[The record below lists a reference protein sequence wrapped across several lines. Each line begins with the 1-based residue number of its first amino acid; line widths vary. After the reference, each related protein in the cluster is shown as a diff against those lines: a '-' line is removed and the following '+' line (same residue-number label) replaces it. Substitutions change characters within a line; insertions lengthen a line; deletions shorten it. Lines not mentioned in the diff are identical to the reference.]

1 MPDQDLLQSFDS
13 LHVGRA
19 ASPVAPHVEGR
30 ATDRTFTPN
39 SAPLD
44 APLSFSPFHQ
54 PRTLP
59 TTPEDGAQNLYA
71 SRFQHLFA
79 NGVGPVDGGGHADA
93 DAFVQPGLA
102 PPATSELG
110 HIGGFDAAPGAAPSG
125 RTGMPFF
132 SHTWAAPNAATPG
145 VSYGAPGSDR
155 GTLLAPSALPAP
167 LQLGTGPIRFGSKL
181 PSAPAPSSGESDIIP
196 TAIVIKNIP
205 FNIKREQLLHVIR
218 DLGIPVPYA
227 FNYHFDQG
235 IFRGLAFA
243 NFHTPAE
250 ASEVVAALNG
260 LDVSGRKLRVEYKKV
275 LQAGEKERIEKEKA
289 IKRMQQPHA
298 GDKERKKD
306 KALAPELT
314 HLPPLSVSPVPRRMA
329 SPNSVLLNGLSPPSS
344 TSSVSPNAH
353 KEAKGGFEAA
363 VSGTHPPPFRQHD
376 TSTDA
381 PLDLNDA
388 ETLEIYSRV
397 LLFRD
402 DRMRDELAFSKSLTS
417 AERRTVHLVAQKLG
431 LYHYTIG
438 APDDCYVL
446 VSKWERGA
454 STSAST
460 PEPRMDLRAKKSVP
474 DMKRASLH
482 HDRDALYEFQRAM
495 SARSGLLAPTL
506 PMSSHASSG
515 NLREAGGFVQ
525 DRHMD
530 TFAHLAPPPSAGGNV
545 FASPFDIPVV
555 PHLTR
560 PTSADIE
567 RLEPYPK
574 HPQPALFRTR
584 SPLAPPHTGA
594 ASSVGTLSHSTSALD
609 NVGAPPLPGAGAA
622 GLPHR
627 PHPTRNLPVDLMLD
641 GHAPKSRIRIPRA
654 SNASTPDLKR
664 EARKLHDAHTTDH
677 DTTS

>member
-1 MPDQDLLQSFDS
+1 M
-13 LHVGRA
+13 
-19 ASPVAPHVEGR
+19 
-30 ATDRTFTPN
+30 
-39 SAPLD
+39 
-44 APLSFSPFHQ
+44 
-54 PRTLP
+54 
-59 TTPEDGAQNLYA
+59 
-71 SRFQHLFA
+71 
-79 NGVGPVDGGGHADA
+79 
-93 DAFVQPGLA
+93 
-102 PPATSELG
+102 
-110 HIGGFDAAPGAAPSG
+110 
-125 RTGMPFF
+125 
-132 SHTWAAPNAATPG
+132 
-145 VSYGAPGSDR
+145 
-155 GTLLAPSALPAP
+155 
-167 LQLGTGPIRFGSKL
+167 
-181 PSAPAPSSGESDIIP
+181 
-196 TAIVIKNIP
+196 
-205 FNIKREQLLHVIR
+205 
-218 DLGIPVPYA
+218 PYA

-243 NFHTPAE
+243 NFHSPAE

-289 IKRMQQPHA
+289 IKRMQLPHA

-306 KALAPELT
+306 KALAPELG

-353 KEAKGGFEAA
+353 KEVKGSLEAA
-363 VSGTHPPPFRQHD
+363 MSGAHPPPFSRPHD
-376 TSTDA
+376 TSNDA

-402 DRMRDELAFSKSLTS
+402 DRMRDELAFSKSLTP

-446 VSKWERGA
+446 VSKWERGTP
-454 STSAST
+454 TSAST
-460 PEPRMDLRAKKSVP
+460 PEPWKDLRAKKSVP

-482 HDRDALYEFQRAM
+482 HDRDALYEFQRAT

-515 NLREAGGFVQ
+515 NLREAGGFAQ
-525 DRHMD
+525 DRHLD
-530 TFAHLAPPPSAGGNV
+530 AFAHLGPPPSAGGNV

-555 PHLTR
+555 PHLAR

-574 HPQPALFRTR
+574 HPHPALFRSR

-594 ASSVGTLSHSTSALD
+594 ASPAGALSHSTSALD
-609 NVGAPPLPGAGAA
+609 NVGAAPLPGAGAA

-664 EARKLHDAHTTDH
+664 EARKLHDAHATDH

>member
-1 MPDQDLLQSFDS
+1 M
-13 LHVGRA
+13 
-19 ASPVAPHVEGR
+19 
-30 ATDRTFTPN
+30 
-39 SAPLD
+39 
-44 APLSFSPFHQ
+44 
-54 PRTLP
+54 
-59 TTPEDGAQNLYA
+59 
-71 SRFQHLFA
+71 
-79 NGVGPVDGGGHADA
+79 
-93 DAFVQPGLA
+93 
-102 PPATSELG
+102 
-110 HIGGFDAAPGAAPSG
+110 
-125 RTGMPFF
+125 
-132 SHTWAAPNAATPG
+132 
-145 VSYGAPGSDR
+145 
-155 GTLLAPSALPAP
+155 
-167 LQLGTGPIRFGSKL
+167 
-181 PSAPAPSSGESDIIP
+181 
-196 TAIVIKNIP
+196 
-205 FNIKREQLLHVIR
+205 
-218 DLGIPVPYA
+218 PYA

-243 NFHTPAE
+243 NFHSPAE
-250 ASEVVAALNG
+250 ASEVVSALNG

-289 IKRMQQPHA
+289 IKRMQMPHG

-306 KALAPELT
+306 KALAPELA

-344 TSSVSPNAH
+344 TASVSPNAH
-353 KEAKGGFEAA
+353 KEAKGGADMGASGAHVPSFPRPHEAL
-363 VSGTHPPPFRQHD
+363 S
-376 TSTDA
+376 DA

-402 DRMRDELAFSKSLTS
+402 DRMRDELAFSKSLTP

-431 LYHYTIG
+431 LYHYTVG

-454 STSAST
+454 PTSTPT

-474 DMKRASLH
+474 DMKRASQH
-482 HDRDALYEFQRAM
+482 HDRDALYEFQRAT

-515 NLREAGGFVQ
+515 NLREAGGFAQ
-525 DRHMD
+525 DRHLD
-530 TFAHLAPPPSAGGNV
+530 AFSHLGPPPSAGGNV

-555 PHLTR
+555 PHLAR

-574 HPQPALFRTR
+574 HAHPALFRTR

-594 ASSVGTLSHSTSALD
+594 ASPAGALSHSTGALD

-641 GHAPKSRIRIPRA
+641 GHAPKPRSRIPRA

-664 EARKLHDAHTTDH
+664 EARKLHDAHLTDH